1 MAVILK
7 IAYFLVKPVLLALS
21 STAVC
26 NGRKD
31 DHCQKASTHEL
42 FSLIP
47 RQGGG
52 KGFGMRPREYGV
64 WSGQNEALHSLR
76 FSAARTRLLST
87 SDVSPFTSGWLVV
100 CCAARGL
107 TAVG

>member
-1 MAVILK
+1 MILK

-31 DHCQKASTHEL
+31 DHCQKASTHEEL
-42 FSLIP
+42 LSFIP
-47 RQGGG
+47 KTR
-52 KGFGMRPREYGV
+52 RRERFRNETKGV
-64 WSGQNEALHSLR
+64 WSRSGQNEALHSLR